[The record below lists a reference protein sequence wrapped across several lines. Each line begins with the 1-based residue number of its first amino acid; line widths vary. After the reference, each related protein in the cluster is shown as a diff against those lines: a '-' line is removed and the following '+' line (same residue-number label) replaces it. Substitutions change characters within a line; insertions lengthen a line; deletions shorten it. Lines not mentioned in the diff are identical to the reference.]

1 MIDSYKINGFFYIE
15 NMKNWFILIKK
26 ILFIFINFGLILMEE
41 VI

>member
-15 NMKNWFILIKK
+15 NMKNLYFLIKK
-26 ILFIFINFGLILMEE
+26 VLFIFINFGLILMEE